1 MNLKTL
7 IALALRGLM
16 RNRRRGLVTLLAI
29 AFGFA
34 AIALFAGYTHNI
46 YRGLS
51 LQAIHGELLGHLS
64 LSKRGMS
71 REGKLDPARYLM
83 TAEEVR
89 RITELVKA
97 EPHVT
102 LATPRLAVSGIVSN
116 GRASTIFVAEGLDPT
131 AARELQAGLLS
142 EMNVTRE
149 VAQGGVQVLDAAKPD
164 SVALAAG
171 LGALLHLKPGDSA
184 AVLTNTLGGQ
194 ANALDIQVA
203 GLFNTGNAAT
213 NDLYAFMPLQLVRSL
228 YDAEGRADRLTILLD
243 EVDATEGVRASLLS
257 KLKAA
262 GFEVEI
268 STWNELSAF
277 YTQVHGMF
285 DMIFGFIFSIV
296 ITVVVMSV
304 ANSMGMAVVERTRE
318 IGTLR
323 AIGLRRG
330 GVIGLFVGEA
340 ALLVLLG
347 CIAGLL
353 LTVGVRYG
361 INLADISYVP
371 PNQTA
376 PVPLL
381 VDLDTSRIVFTALMM
396 AAVGALAAWMPAR
409 RAAKQPIIDALGHV

>member
-7 IALALRGLM
+7 LALALRGLL
-16 RNRRRGLVTLLAI
+16 RNRRRAGVTLAAI

-51 LQAIHGELLGHLS
+51 LQAIHGELLGHLT

-71 REGKLDPARYLM
+71 REGKLDPERYLM

-89 RITELVKA
+89 RITEMVRT

-102 LATPRLAVSGIVSN
+102 LVTPRLALSGIVSN
-116 GRASTIFVAEGLDPT
+116 GRASTIFVAEGLEPE
-131 AARELQAGLLS
+131 AARSLQDGLRAGM
-142 EMNVTRE
+142 EM
-149 VAQGGVQVLDAAKPD
+149 DAAADAGVRALDTAKPEH
-164 SVALAAG
+164 VTLAAG
-171 LGALLHLKPGDSA
+171 LAGLLHLKQGDSA

-203 GLFNTGNAAT
+203 GLFDTGNAAT

-228 YDAEGRADRLTILLD
+228 YDADGRADRLTILLD
-243 EVDATEGVRASLLS
+243 NAAATESVRTELLT
-257 KLKAA
+257 KLTAA
-262 GFEVEI
+262 GFDLEI
-268 STWNELSAF
+268 RTWNEQSAF

-323 AIGLRRG
+323 AIGLRRR
-330 GVIGLFVGEA
+330 GVIALFVGEA
-340 ALLVLLG
+340 AVLVLLG

-371 PNQTA
+371 PNQTS

-381 VDLDTSRIVFTALMM
+381 VDLDTARIAFTGLML
-396 AAVGALAAWMPAR
+396 AVVGALAAWMPAR
-409 RAAKQPIIDALGHV
+409 RAANQPIIDALGHV

>member
-7 IALALRGLM
+7 LALALRGLL
-16 RNRRRGLVTLLAI
+16 RNRRRAGVTLAAI

-51 LQAIHGELLGHLS
+51 LQAIHGELLGHLT

-71 REGKLDPARYLM
+71 REGKLDPERYLLS
-83 TAEEVR
+83 ADEVS
-89 RITELVKA
+89 RINALVA
-97 EPHVT
+97 ANAHVK
-102 LATPRLAVSGIVSN
+102 LVTPRLALSGIVSN
-116 GRASTIFVAEGLDPT
+116 GRASTIFVAEGLEPE
-131 AARELQAGLLS
+131 AARSLQDGLRAGM
-142 EMNVTRE
+142 EMD
-149 VAQGGVQVLDAAKPD
+149 AAAADAGVRALDAAKPD
-164 SVALAAG
+164 HVTLAAG
-171 LGALLHLKPGDSA
+171 LAGLLHLKQGDSA

-194 ANALDIQVA
+194 ANALDIQIA
-203 GLFNTGNAAT
+203 GLFDTGNAAT

-228 YDAEGRADRLTILLD
+228 YDADGRADRLTILLD
-243 EVDATEGVRASLLS
+243 DAAATESVRTELLT
-257 KLKAA
+257 KLAAA
-262 GFEVEI
+262 GFELEI
-268 STWNELSAF
+268 RTWNEQSAF

-323 AIGLRRG
+323 AIGLRRR
-330 GVIGLFVGEA
+330 GVIALFVGEA
-340 ALLVLLG
+340 AVLVLLG

-353 LTVGVRYG
+353 LTLMVRYG

-371 PNQTA
+371 PNQTS

-381 VDLDTSRIVFTALMM
+381 VDLDTARIAFTGLML
-396 AAVGALAAWMPAR
+396 AVVGALAAWMPAR
-409 RAAKQPIIDALGHV
+409 RAANQPIIDALGHV

>member
-7 IALALRGLM
+7 LALALRGLL
-16 RNRRRGLVTLLAI
+16 RNRRRAGVTLAAI

-51 LQAIHGELLGHLS
+51 LQAIHGELLGHLT

-71 REGKLDPARYLM
+71 REGKLDPERYLLS
-83 TAEEVR
+83 ADEVS
-89 RITELVKA
+89 RINALVA
-97 EPHVT
+97 ANAHVK
-102 LATPRLAVSGIVSN
+102 LVTPRLALSGIVSN
-116 GRASTIFVAEGLDPT
+116 GRASTIFVAEGLEPE
-131 AARELQAGLLS
+131 AARSLQDGLRAGM
-142 EMNVTRE
+142 EMD
-149 VAQGGVQVLDAAKPD
+149 AAAADAGVRALDAAKPD
-164 SVALAAG
+164 HVTLAAG
-171 LGALLHLKPGDSA
+171 LAGLLHLMQGDSA

-194 ANALDIQVA
+194 ANALDIQIA
-203 GLFNTGNAAT
+203 GLFDTGNAAT

-228 YDAEGRADRLTILLD
+228 YDADGRADRLTILLD
-243 EVDATEGVRASLLS
+243 DAAATESVRTELLT
-257 KLKAA
+257 KLAAA
-262 GFEVEI
+262 GFELEI
-268 STWNELSAF
+268 RTWNEQSAF

-285 DMIFGFIFSIV
+285 DMIFSFIFSIV

-323 AIGLRRG
+323 AIGLRRR
-330 GVIGLFVGEA
+330 GVIALFVGEA
-340 ALLVLLG
+340 AVLVLLG

-353 LTVGVRYG
+353 LTLMVRYG

-371 PNQTA
+371 PNQTS

-381 VDLDTSRIVFTALMM
+381 VDLDTARIAFTGLML
-396 AAVGALAAWMPAR
+396 AVVGALAAWMPAR
-409 RAAKQPIIDALGHV
+409 RAANQPIIDALGHV

>member
-29 AFGFA
+29 AIGFA

-83 TAEEVR
+83 TAEEVS

-102 LATPRLAVSGIVSN
+102 LVTPRLAVSGIVSN

-171 LGALLHLKPGDSA
+171 LGALLHLQPGDSA

-243 EVDATEGVRASLLS
+243 EVDATESVRASLLI
-257 KLKAA
+257 KLKDA

-268 STWNELSAF
+268 STWQELSAF
-277 YTQVHGMF
+277 YNQVHGMF

-353 LTVGVRYG
+353 LTIGVRYG

>member
-7 IALALRGLM
+7 IALALRGLL
-16 RNRRRGLVTLLAI
+16 RNRRRALVTLMAI
-29 AFGFA
+29 ALGFA

-51 LQAIHGELLGHLS
+51 QQAIHGELLGHLT

-71 REGKLDPARYLM
+71 REGKLNPERYLLS
-83 TAEEVR
+83 ADDVL
-89 RITELVKA
+89 RITALARTEPQVK
-97 EPHVT
+97 
-102 LATPRLAVSGIVSN
+102 LITPRLALSGIVSN
-116 GRASTIFVAEGLDPT
+116 GRASTIFVAEGLEPT
-131 AARELQAGLLS
+131 AARELQAG
-142 EMNVTRE
+142 MFTNMRP
-149 VAQGGVQVLDAAKPD
+149 AQAAAVGGVQVLDADKAD
-164 SVALAAG
+164 NVALAAG
-171 LGALLHLKPGDSA
+171 LAGLLHLKPGDSA

-228 YDAEGRADRLTILLD
+228 YDADGRADRLTLLLD
-243 EVDATEGVRASLLS
+243 DVDATEAVRAALLK
-257 KLKAA
+257 KLAAA
-262 GFEVEI
+262 GFDIEI

-347 CIAGLL
+347 CAAGLL
-353 LTVGVRYG
+353 LTLGVRYG
-361 INLADISYVP
+361 INVADISYVP
-371 PNQTA
+371 PNQTTR
-376 PVPLL
+376 VPLL
-381 VDLDTSRIVFTALMM
+381 VDLDTARIAFTALML
-396 AAVGALAAWMPAR
+396 AVVGALAAWMPAR
-409 RAAKQPIIDALGHV
+409 RAARQPIIDALGHV

>member
-7 IALALRGLM
+7 IALALRGLL
-16 RNRRRGLVTLLAI
+16 RNRRRALVTLLAI
-29 AFGFA
+29 ALGFA

-51 LQAIHGELLGHLS
+51 QQAIHGELLGHLT

-71 REGKLDPARYLM
+71 REGKLNPERYLLSADDVLRIS
-83 TAEEVR
+83 TLVR
-89 RITELVKA
+89 TEPQVK
-97 EPHVT
+97 
-102 LATPRLAVSGIVSN
+102 LITPRLALSGIVSN
-116 GRASTIFVAEGLDPT
+116 GRASTIFVAEGLDP
-131 AARELQAGLLS
+131 AAVRELQAGMYANMTA
-142 EMNVTRE
+142 EY
-149 VAQGGVQVLDAAKPD
+149 AAAIGGVQVLDAGKPD

-171 LGALLHLKPGDSA
+171 LAGLLHLKPGDSA

-213 NDLYAFMPLQLVRSL
+213 NDLYAYMPLQLVRSL
-228 YDAEGRADRLTILLD
+228 YDADGRADRLTILLD
-243 EVDATEGVRASLLS
+243 DIDATESVRTKLLK
-257 KLKAA
+257 KLAKA
-262 GFEVEI
+262 GFDVEI

-353 LTVGVRYG
+353 LTLGVRYG
-361 INLADISYVP
+361 INFADISYVP
-371 PNQTA
+371 PNQTSR
-376 PVPLL
+376 VPLL
-381 VDLDTSRIVFTALMM
+381 VDLDTARIAFTALML
-396 AAVGALAAWMPAR
+396 AVVGALAAWMPAR

>member
-7 IALALRGLM
+7 LALALRGLL
-16 RNRRRGLVTLLAI
+16 RNRRRAGVTLAAI

-51 LQAIHGELLGHLS
+51 LQAIHGELLGHLT
-64 LSKRGMS
+64 LSKQGMS
-71 REGKLDPARYLM
+71 REGKLDPERYLLS
-83 TAEEVR
+83 ADEVS
-89 RITELVKA
+89 RINALVA
-97 EPHVT
+97 ANAHVK
-102 LATPRLAVSGIVSN
+102 LVTPRLALSGIVSN
-116 GRASTIFVAEGLDPT
+116 GRASTIFVAEGLEPE
-131 AARELQAGLLS
+131 AARSLQDGLRAGM
-142 EMNVTRE
+142 EMD
-149 VAQGGVQVLDAAKPD
+149 AAAADAGVRALDAAKPD
-164 SVALAAG
+164 HVTLAAG
-171 LGALLHLKPGDSA
+171 LAGLLHLKQGDSA

-194 ANALDIQVA
+194 ANALDIQIA
-203 GLFNTGNAAT
+203 GLFDTGNAAT

-228 YDAEGRADRLTILLD
+228 YDADGRADRLTILLD
-243 EVDATEGVRASLLS
+243 DAAATESVRTELLT
-257 KLKAA
+257 KLAAA
-262 GFEVEI
+262 GFDLEI
-268 STWNELSAF
+268 RTWNEQSAF

-323 AIGLRRG
+323 AIGLRRR
-330 GVIGLFVGEA
+330 GVIALFVGEA
-340 ALLVLLG
+340 AVLVLLG

-353 LTVGVRYG
+353 LTLMVRYG

-371 PNQTA
+371 PNQTS

-381 VDLDTSRIVFTALMM
+381 VDLDTARIAFTGLML
-396 AAVGALAAWMPAR
+396 AVVGALAAWMPAR
-409 RAAKQPIIDALGHV
+409 RAANQPIIDALGHV

>member
-7 IALALRGLM
+7 LALALRGLL
-16 RNRRRGLVTLLAI
+16 RNRRRAGVTLAAI

-51 LQAIHGELLGHLS
+51 LQAIHGELLGHLT

-71 REGKLDPARYLM
+71 REGKLDPERYLLS
-83 TAEEVR
+83 ADEVS
-89 RITELVKA
+89 RINALVA
-97 EPHVT
+97 ANAHVK
-102 LATPRLAVSGIVSN
+102 LVTPRLALSGIVSN
-116 GRASTIFVAEGLDPT
+116 GRASTIFVAEGLEPE
-131 AARELQAGLLS
+131 AARSLQDGLRAGM
-142 EMNVTRE
+142 EMD
-149 VAQGGVQVLDAAKPD
+149 ADAGVRALDAAKPD
-164 SVALAAG
+164 HVTLAAG
-171 LGALLHLKPGDSA
+171 LAGLLHLMQGDSA

-194 ANALDIQVA
+194 ANALDIQIA
-203 GLFNTGNAAT
+203 GLFDTGNAAT

-228 YDAEGRADRLTILLD
+228 YDADGRADRLTILLD
-243 EVDATEGVRASLLS
+243 DAAATESVRTELLT
-257 KLKAA
+257 KLAAA
-262 GFEVEI
+262 GFELEI
-268 STWNELSAF
+268 RTWNEQSAF

-323 AIGLRRG
+323 AIGLRRR
-330 GVIGLFVGEA
+330 GVIALFVGEA
-340 ALLVLLG
+340 AVLVLLG

-353 LTVGVRYG
+353 LTLMVRYG

-371 PNQTA
+371 PNQTS

-381 VDLDTSRIVFTALMM
+381 VDLDTARIAFTGLML
-396 AAVGALAAWMPAR
+396 AVVGALAAWMPAR
-409 RAAKQPIIDALGHV
+409 RAANQPIIDALGHV

>member
-7 IALALRGLM
+7 LALALRGLL
-16 RNRRRGLVTLLAI
+16 RNRRRAGVTLAAI

-51 LQAIHGELLGHLS
+51 LQAIHGELLGHLT

-71 REGKLDPARYLM
+71 REGKLDPERYLLS
-83 TAEEVR
+83 ADEVS
-89 RITELVKA
+89 RINALVA
-97 EPHVT
+97 ANAHVK
-102 LATPRLAVSGIVSN
+102 LVTPRLALSGIVSN
-116 GRASTIFVAEGLDPT
+116 GRASTIFVAEGLEPE
-131 AARELQAGLLS
+131 AARSLQDGLRAGM
-142 EMNVTRE
+142 EMD
-149 VAQGGVQVLDAAKPD
+149 AAAADAGVRALDAAKPD
-164 SVALAAG
+164 HVTLAAG
-171 LGALLHLKPGDSA
+171 LAGLLHLMQGDSA

-194 ANALDIQVA
+194 ANALDIQIA
-203 GLFNTGNAAT
+203 GLFDTGNAAT

-228 YDAEGRADRLTILLD
+228 YDADGRADRLTILLD
-243 EVDATEGVRASLLS
+243 DAAATESVRTELLT
-257 KLKAA
+257 KLAAA
-262 GFEVEI
+262 GFELEI
-268 STWNELSAF
+268 RTWNEQSAF

-323 AIGLRRG
+323 AIGLRRR
-330 GVIGLFVGEA
+330 GVIALFVGEA
-340 ALLVLLG
+340 AVLVLLG

-353 LTVGVRYG
+353 LTLMVRYG

-371 PNQTA
+371 PNQTS

-381 VDLDTSRIVFTALMM
+381 VDLDTARIAFTGLML
-396 AAVGALAAWMPAR
+396 AVVGALAAWMPAR
-409 RAAKQPIIDALGHV
+409 RAANQPIIDALGHV

>member
-1 MNLKTL
+1 MNPKTL

-51 LQAIHGELLGHLS
+51 LQAIHGELLGHLT

-71 REGKLDPARYLM
+71 REGKLDPERYLM

-102 LATPRLAVSGIVSN
+102 LVTPRLAVSGIVSN

-164 SVALAAG
+164 HVALAAG
-171 LGALLHLKPGDSA
+171 LGALLHLKPGDNA
-184 AVLTNTLGGQ
+184 AVLTNPLGGQ

-243 EVDATEGVRASLLS
+243 EVDATESVRASLLG

-323 AIGLRRG
+323 AIGLRRS
-330 GVIGLFVGEA
+330 GVVGLFVGEA

-347 CIAGLL
+347 CIAGML
-353 LTVGVRYG
+353 LTLAVRHG

-381 VDLDTSRIVFTALMM
+381 VDLDTPRIMFTALMM
-396 AAVGALAAWMPAR
+396 AAVGAFAAWMPAR